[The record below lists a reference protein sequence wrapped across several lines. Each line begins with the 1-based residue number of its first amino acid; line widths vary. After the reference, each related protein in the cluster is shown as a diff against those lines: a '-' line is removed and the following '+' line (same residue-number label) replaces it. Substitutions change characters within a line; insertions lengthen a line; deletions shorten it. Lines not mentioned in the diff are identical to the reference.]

1 MIWWVLLLYFGGL
14 ILIVAEFL
22 VPGGVCGAA
31 GGMAVIASA
40 VLGSIYY
47 PDFRALILI
56 GEFVGVIVGILFGLW
71 LFPRSPLGKA
81 MVLSDG
87 QQADQGW
94 VASASDNTLL
104 HQTGEVFSPL
114 RPSGSIVVDGR
125 RIQAVSSG
133 DLIERGEKVRVI
145 EVRGSRVVVEP
156 IEPRDRKADL

>member
-14 ILIVAEFL
+14 ILIVTEFL
-22 VPGGVCGAA
+22 VPGGICGAA
-31 GGMAVIASA
+31 GGMAVIVSA
-40 VLGSIYY
+40 VLGCVYY
-47 PDFRALILI
+47 PDFRALIVI
-56 GEFVGVIVGILFGLW
+56 GEFVGVIAGVLFGLW

-94 VASASDNTLL
+94 VAAPTDATLL

-114 RPSGSIVVDGR
+114 RPAGTIVVDGR
-125 RIQAVSSG
+125 RIQAVSTG
-133 DLIERGEKVRVI
+133 DLIERGERVRVI

-156 IEPRDRKADL
+156 LEPGERKAEP

>member
-56 GEFVGVIVGILFGLW
+56 AEFVGVIAGVLFGLW

-94 VASASDNTLL
+94 VASATDNTLL

-114 RPSGSIVVDGR
+114 RPAGSIVVDGR

-156 IEPRDRKADL
+156 IEPRDRKADR